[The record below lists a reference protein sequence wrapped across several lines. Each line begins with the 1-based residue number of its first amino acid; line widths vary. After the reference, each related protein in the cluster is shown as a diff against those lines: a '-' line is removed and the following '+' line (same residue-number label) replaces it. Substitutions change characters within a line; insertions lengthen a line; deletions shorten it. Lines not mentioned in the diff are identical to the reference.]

1 MHKGITKRQKEVL
14 EIINEHVDEKGY
26 PPSYREIAYR
36 MNICSSSTIQSHLDK
51 LKEKGYVTWV
61 PGQPRTLKVINEKTA
76 S

>member
-14 EIINEHVDEKGY
+14 EIINEHVIEKGY
-26 PPSYREIAYR
+26 PPSYREIAFR
-36 MNICSSSTIQSHLDK
+36 MNISSSATIQGFLNSLK
-51 LKEKGYVTWV
+51 LKGFVTWE